1 MLALEIGIEA
11 AERLMSPRP
20 IAFAEAI
27 PIAALGLLVNLAS
40 AWVLSRG
47 GHHHHDHGHAHS
59 HEHRHEESQTLR
71 LGGEVWRLAIHEDGV
86 PPRFR
91 LQGPA
96 RGRTAVVETRRPDG
110 ARQRFSLVERGGYL
124 ESVEEIPE
132 PHAFEAVVEVGVER
146 AQAAFEEHASSHL
159 DRDHNMRAAI
169 VHVLADAAVSVLVIV
184 GLSLGWIFGWNFMD
198 PLAALVGAFVIA
210 SWAYQ
215 LVRDTGAVLL
225 DMNPDAAIGET
236 LRAALEAEGDALADL
251 HLWRL
256 GPGHLGAIVSVE
268 SARGLDRR
276 YYKSVIE
283 GVARFSHLTIE
294 VVEFRAAPLR
304 RGVA

>member
-1 MLALEIGIEA
+1 MIALEIGLEA
-11 AERLMSPRP
+11 GERLMAPKP

-27 PIAALGLLVNLAS
+27 PIAALGLMVNLAS
-40 AWVLSRG
+40 AWLLSRG
-47 GHHHHDHGHAHS
+47 GHHHHHHHGHAHA
-59 HEHRHEESQTLR
+59 HEESQTLR
-71 LGGEVWRLAIHEDGV
+71 LGDEVWRLSIYEDGV

-91 LQGPA
+91 LEGPLK
-96 RGRTAVVETRRPDG
+96 GRTAAAETRRPGG
-110 ARQRFSLVERGGYL
+110 ARQRFSFVDRGGFL

-132 PHAFEAVVEVGVER
+132 PHAFEAVVEVGGRR
-146 AQAAFEEHASSHL
+146 AHAKFEEHDHAHL

-184 GLSLGWIFGWNFMD
+184 GLSLGWLFGWTFMD

-215 LVRDTGAVLL
+215 LARDTGAVLL
-225 DMNPDAAIGET
+225 DMNPDAGIGDR
-236 LRAALEAEGDALADL
+236 LRAAVEGQGDALADL

-256 GPGHLGAIVSVE
+256 GPGHLGAIVSIE
-268 SARGLDRR
+268 SARGLDRHH
-276 YYKSVIE
+276 YKSLVE

-294 VVEFRAAPLR
+294 VVENRAAPPR
-304 RGVA
+304 RDVA